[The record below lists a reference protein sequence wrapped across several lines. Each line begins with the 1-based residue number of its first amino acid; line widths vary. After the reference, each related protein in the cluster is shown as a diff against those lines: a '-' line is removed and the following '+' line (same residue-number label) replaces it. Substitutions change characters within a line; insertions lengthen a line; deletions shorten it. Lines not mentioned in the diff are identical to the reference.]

1 MKLKQLIT
9 FKLFG
14 EFMKNL
20 IILMALLSTFTVSA
34 RSIHPLTYV
43 LTAELTEAMNIDDNS
58 YLKNMRIHGGSVQVK
73 QLRREIV
80 LTLNVAPDC
89 QAGMVCPAVLTD
101 HVITLPLVSQKYDE
115 CGNTTYIAKKDLRP
129 VDGAMELLSVTDHTD
144 NKCPTFVALPETGV
158 TFQTSFY
165 DRINGGEV
173 STYSSFEAGK
183 LKGRVFATS
192 RLKEVLPAL
201 K

>member
-1 MKLKQLIT
+1 
-9 FKLFG
+9 
-14 EFMKNL
+14 
-20 IILMALLSTFTVSA
+20 MALISSFTVKA

-58 YLKNMRIHGGSVQVK
+58 YLKNMRIHGGKVEVK
-73 QLRREIV
+73 QLRKEIV

-89 QAGMVCPAVLTD
+89 QAGMVCPAVLNE
-101 HVITLPLVSQKYDE
+101 HVITLPLVGQKYDG
-115 CGNTTYIAKKDLRP
+115 CGNTTYIAKRDMRP
-129 VDGAMELLSVTDHTD
+129 VDGALELLSVTDHTD
-144 NKCPTFVALPETGV
+144 NKCPTFAPLPETGI
-158 TFQTSFY
+158 TYETSVY

-183 LKGRVFATS
+183 LKGLVFATS

>member
-1 MKLKQLIT
+1 
-9 FKLFG
+9 
-14 EFMKNL
+14 MKNL
-20 IILMALLSTFTVSA
+20 IILMALLSSFTVAA

-43 LTAELTEAMNIDDNS
+43 LTAELTEAMSIDDNS

-80 LTLNVAPDC
+80 LTIQYAPE
-89 QAGMVCPAVLTD
+89 CPAGLVCTLALAN
-101 HVITLPLVSQKYDE
+101 HEITLPLVGQKYDS
-115 CGNTTYIAKKDLRP
+115 CGNTTYIAKRDLRP
-129 VDGAMELLSVTDHTD
+129 VDGALELLSVTDHTD

-158 TFQTSFY
+158 TFQTSVY

-183 LKGRVFATS
+183 LEGRMLATS